1 MLAAKRKYVYT
12 MYKQERI
19 TTMKAKIQKWGNS
32 LGIRIPRSLAEETS
46 VESDSLVDISSRNGK
61 IIISPCRKKSISL
74 RQLLSKVTRENLHD
88 EVMTGDP
95 VGKEAW

>member
-1 MLAAKRKYVYT
+1 MGYERTTARCLVAFPAAKGCLQQNES

-46 VESDSLVDISSRNGK
+46 VEDDSLVDISSGPMVGGHRF
-61 IIISPCRKKSISL
+61 SPIL
-74 RQLLSKVTRENLHD
+74 
-88 EVMTGDP
+88 
-95 VGKEAW
+95 